1 MSSSVAPSFLQAYW
15 QDSFNLKQHLQD
27 FLNLDLE
34 TIEQELAV
42 GQQSLKEIGHRD
54 FDWEKATE
62 FYRERV
68 GQAYL
73 FDLGAWHMSNQD
85 YIGGTLTL
93 ISHMAAGRVL
103 DFGGGIGTHAIA
115 AALCPQVEQVVYCDL
130 NPINYTFVQNRAAK
144 LGLSDKI
151 SCCLEVSPREVFDT
165 IICFDV
171 MEHLVN
177 PSQQFMDFHQM
188 LAPSGKIIL
197 NWYFFKG
204 FNQKF
209 PFHLED
215 QEEIN
220 KFFTKLSVEFY
231 RGFSPL
237 FNHGSLLS
245 QINCKLRN

>member
-15 QDSFNLKQHLQD
+15 QDTFNLKQHLQD

-34 TIEQELAV
+34 TIEQELAI

-54 FDWEKATE
+54 FDWEKASE

-93 ISHMAAGRVL
+93 ISDMAAGRVL

-130 NPINYTFVQNRAAK
+130 NPINYTFVQNRAAN

-151 SCCLEVSPREVFDT
+151 SCCLQVSPREVFDT

-177 PSQQFMDFHQM
+177 PSQPLMDFHEM

-204 FNQKF
+204 FNQEF

-220 KFFTKLSVEFY
+220 TFFTKLHSNFIEVFHPYLITARCY
-231 RGFSPL
+231 R
-237 FNHGSLLS
+237 
-245 QINCKLRN
+245 KLTAS